1 MEYEYNVVGFKAEI
15 KAREARSSVG
25 AEKVSVQLSAV
36 LEEYSREGWELQG
49 QYRFGVDVKP
59 GCISGLFGASTDR
72 LDIEQLV
79 FRRPK

>member
-15 KAREARSSVG
+15 KAREARSAVG
-25 AEKVSVQLSAV
+25 AEKVSVQLCAV

-59 GCISGLFGASTDR
+59 GCISGLFGASTVQ

-79 FRRPK
+79 FRRPE